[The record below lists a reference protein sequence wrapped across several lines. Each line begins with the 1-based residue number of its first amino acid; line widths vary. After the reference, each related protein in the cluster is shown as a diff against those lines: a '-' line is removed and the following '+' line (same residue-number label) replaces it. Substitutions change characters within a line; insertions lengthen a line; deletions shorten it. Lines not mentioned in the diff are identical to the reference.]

1 MNLTQKII
9 GSHLVSGT
17 MTPGSEIG
25 LRIDQTL
32 TQDATGTMAW
42 LQFEALGI
50 PRVKTDISL
59 SYVDHNTLQM
69 NFRNPDDHRFLRTV
83 AAKFGGVYSGPGTG
97 ICHQLHLENFA
108 KPGATLVGSD
118 SHTPTAGGICSL
130 AMGAGGLSVALAM
143 AGEPYY
149 IPMPKVVRV
158 FLTGALTGWASAK
171 DVILELLRRRTVK
184 GGVGRV
190 FEYAGPGVATL
201 SVPERATI
209 ANMGA
214 ELGATGTLFP
224 SDGVTRAF
232 LKAMG
237 READW
242 RELGPDADAAYDEEE
257 AIDLSTLV
265 PLAAQPHM
273 PDRVVPVSELDGL
286 PVEQVCIGS
295 CTNSSYADL
304 KLVAQILGGH
314 RINPGTDAM
323 ISPGSKQV
331 LTMLAQ
337 EGLLEPLISSGA
349 RLLECSCGPCI
360 GSGGAPVTAG
370 VSARTFNRNF
380 EGRSGTKDAKVYLVS
395 PLTAAQAALN
405 GKFTDPATWGTPPA
419 KPELPADPPSIRH
432 LFVFPPENGEGVE
445 VLRGPNI
452 VALEKFPR
460 LDASGDVLEASVV
473 IRLGDNI
480 TTDHIMPAGAEI
492 LALRSNIPA
501 ISEHVFVR
509 VDPDFVKR
517 ARAVSEAGGN
527 GVIVAGENYGQ
538 GSSREH
544 AALAPLYLGIKA
556 VIVKSFARI
565 HVANLINA
573 GILPLTFRNEAD
585 YDRISEGDVLSL
597 PDIRRRIA
605 EGDDV
610 VLKMGGPMMG
620 APIKDTNVPII
631 KGSNGIIAIAADH
644 TEEKECIKCGRCV
657 DVCPMELQPLEIY
670 KLGQLGDAEGLLKLN
685 VMDCFSC
692 KCCEYIC
699 SSKIPLVSKINA
711 AKGLVMPLLKKK

>member
-214 ELGATGTLFP
+214 ELGATGTLVP

-257 AIDLSTLV
+257 AIDLSALV

-273 PDRVVPVSELDGL
+273 PDRVVPVAELDGL

-304 KLVAQILGGH
+304 KLVAQILDGH

-337 EGLLEPLISSGA
+337 EGLLEPLIGSGA

-360 GSGGAPVTAG
+360 GSGGAPVTSG

-432 LFVFPPENGEGVE
+432 LFVFPPENGDGVE

-460 LDASGDVLEASVV
+460 LDASGDVLEANVV

-544 AALAPLYLGIKA
+544 AALAPRHLGIRA
-556 VIVKSFARI
+556 VIALSMARI
-565 HVANLINA
+565 HRANLVNF
-573 GILPLTFRNEAD
+573 GILPLVFVNRED
-585 YDRISEGDVLSL
+585 YAKVAQGA
-597 PDIRRRIA
+597 DIRIPLTEITPGGVTNMEIA
-605 EGDDV
+605 GV
-610 VLKMGGPMMG
+610 GVLPVRNDLS
-620 APIKDTNVPII
+620 AAELDII
-631 KGSNGIIAIAADH
+631 RSG
-644 TEEKECIKCGRCV
+644 
-657 DVCPMELQPLEIY
+657 
-670 KLGQLGDAEGLLKLN
+670 GLL
-685 VMDCFSC
+685 
-692 KCCEYIC
+692 
-699 SSKIPLVSKINA
+699 NA
-711 AKGLVMPLLKKK
+711 VKEKM

>member
-9 GSHLVSGT
+9 GSHLVSGA

-149 IPMPKVVRV
+149 IPMPRVVRV

-257 AIDLSTLV
+257 AIDLSALV

-273 PDRVVPVSELDGL
+273 PDRVVPVAELDGL

-304 KLVAQILGGH
+304 KLVAQILDGH

-337 EGLLEPLISSGA
+337 EGLLEPLIGSGA

-360 GSGGAPVTAG
+360 GSGGAPVTSG

-432 LFVFPPENGEGVE
+432 LFVFPPENGDGVE

-460 LDASGDVLEASVV
+460 LDASGDVLEANVV

-501 ISEHVFVR
+501 ISEHVFMR

-544 AALAPLYLGIKA
+544 AALAPRHLGIRA
-556 VIVKSFARI
+556 VIALSMARI
-565 HVANLINA
+565 HRANLVNF
-573 GILPLTFRNEAD
+573 GILPLVFVNRED
-585 YDRISEGDVLSL
+585 YAKVAQGA
-597 PDIRRRIA
+597 DIRIPLTEITPGGVTNIEIA
-605 EGDDV
+605 GV
-610 VLKMGGPMMG
+610 GVLPVRNDLS
-620 APIKDTNVPII
+620 AAELDII
-631 KGSNGIIAIAADH
+631 RSG
-644 TEEKECIKCGRCV
+644 
-657 DVCPMELQPLEIY
+657 
-670 KLGQLGDAEGLLKLN
+670 GLL
-685 VMDCFSC
+685 
-692 KCCEYIC
+692 
-699 SSKIPLVSKINA
+699 NA
-711 AKGLVMPLLKKK
+711 VKEKM

>member
-171 DVILELLRRRTVK
+171 DVLLELLRRRTVK

-257 AIDLSTLV
+257 AIDLSALV

-273 PDRVVPVSELDGL
+273 PDRVVPVAELDGL

-304 KLVAQILGGH
+304 KLVAQILDGH

-337 EGLLEPLISSGA
+337 EGLLEPLIGSGA

-360 GSGGAPVTAG
+360 GSGGAPVTSG

-432 LFVFPPENGEGVE
+432 LFVFPPENGDGVE

-460 LDASGDVLEASVV
+460 LDASGDVLEANVV

-544 AALAPLYLGIKA
+544 AALAPRHLGIRA
-556 VIVKSFARI
+556 VIALSMARI
-565 HVANLINA
+565 HRANLVNF
-573 GILPLTFRNEAD
+573 GILPLVFVNRED
-585 YDRISEGDVLSL
+585 YAKVAQGA
-597 PDIRRRIA
+597 DIRIPLTEITPGGVTNIEIA
-605 EGDDV
+605 GV
-610 VLKMGGPMMG
+610 GVLPVRNDLS
-620 APIKDTNVPII
+620 AAELDII
-631 KGSNGIIAIAADH
+631 RSG
-644 TEEKECIKCGRCV
+644 
-657 DVCPMELQPLEIY
+657 
-670 KLGQLGDAEGLLKLN
+670 GLL
-685 VMDCFSC
+685 
-692 KCCEYIC
+692 
-699 SSKIPLVSKINA
+699 NA
-711 AKGLVMPLLKKK
+711 VKEKM

>member
-190 FEYAGPGVATL
+190 CEYAGPGVATL

-257 AIDLSTLV
+257 AIDLSALV

-273 PDRVVPVSELDGL
+273 PDRVVPVAELDGL

-304 KLVAQILGGH
+304 KLVAQILDGH

-337 EGLLEPLISSGA
+337 EGLLEPLIGSGA

-360 GSGGAPVTAG
+360 GSGGAPVTSG

-460 LDASGDVLEASVV
+460 LDASGDVLEANVV

-544 AALAPLYLGIKA
+544 AALAPRHLGIRA
-556 VIVKSFARI
+556 VIALSMARI
-565 HVANLINA
+565 HRANLVNF
-573 GILPLTFRNEAD
+573 GILPLVFVNRED
-585 YDRISEGDVLSL
+585 YAKVAQGA
-597 PDIRRRIA
+597 DIRIPLAEITPGGVTNIEIA
-605 EGDDV
+605 GV
-610 VLKMGGPMMG
+610 GVLPVRNDLS
-620 APIKDTNVPII
+620 AAELDII
-631 KGSNGIIAIAADH
+631 RSG
-644 TEEKECIKCGRCV
+644 
-657 DVCPMELQPLEIY
+657 
-670 KLGQLGDAEGLLKLN
+670 GLL
-685 VMDCFSC
+685 
-692 KCCEYIC
+692 
-699 SSKIPLVSKINA
+699 NA
-711 AKGLVMPLLKKK
+711 VKEKM

>member
-190 FEYAGPGVATL
+190 LEYAGPGVATL

-273 PDRVVPVSELDGL
+273 PDRVVPVAELDGL

-460 LDASGDVLEASVV
+460 LDASGDVLEANVV

-544 AALAPLYLGIKA
+544 AALAPRHLGIRA
-556 VIVKSFARI
+556 VIALSMARI
-565 HVANLINA
+565 HRANLVNF
-573 GILPLTFRNEAD
+573 GILPLVFVNRED
-585 YDRISEGDVLSL
+585 YAKVAQGA
-597 PDIRRRIA
+597 DIRIPLAEITPGGVTNIEIA
-605 EGDDV
+605 GV
-610 VLKMGGPMMG
+610 GVLPVRNDLS
-620 APIKDTNVPII
+620 AAELDII
-631 KGSNGIIAIAADH
+631 RSG
-644 TEEKECIKCGRCV
+644 
-657 DVCPMELQPLEIY
+657 
-670 KLGQLGDAEGLLKLN
+670 GLL
-685 VMDCFSC
+685 
-692 KCCEYIC
+692 
-699 SSKIPLVSKINA
+699 NA
-711 AKGLVMPLLKKK
+711 VKEKM

>member
-1 MNLTQKII
+1 MNLTQKISV
-9 GSHLVSGT
+9 SHLVSGT

-257 AIDLSTLV
+257 AIDLSALV

-273 PDRVVPVSELDGL
+273 PDRVVPVAELDGL

-304 KLVAQILGGH
+304 KLVAQILDGH

-337 EGLLEPLISSGA
+337 EGLLEPLIGSGA

-360 GSGGAPVTAG
+360 GSGGAPVTSG

-432 LFVFPPENGEGVE
+432 LFVFPPENGDGVE

-460 LDASGDVLEASVV
+460 LDASGDVLEANVV

-544 AALAPLYLGIKA
+544 AALAPRHLGIRA
-556 VIVKSFARI
+556 VIALSMARI
-565 HVANLINA
+565 HRANLVNF
-573 GILPLTFRNEAD
+573 GILPLVFVNRED
-585 YDRISEGDVLSL
+585 YAKVAQGA
-597 PDIRRRIA
+597 DIRIPLTEITPGGVTNIEIA
-605 EGDDV
+605 GV
-610 VLKMGGPMMG
+610 GVLPVRNDLS
-620 APIKDTNVPII
+620 AAELDII
-631 KGSNGIIAIAADH
+631 RSG
-644 TEEKECIKCGRCV
+644 
-657 DVCPMELQPLEIY
+657 
-670 KLGQLGDAEGLLKLN
+670 GLL
-685 VMDCFSC
+685 
-692 KCCEYIC
+692 
-699 SSKIPLVSKINA
+699 NA
-711 AKGLVMPLLKKK
+711 VKEKM

>member
-273 PDRVVPVSELDGL
+273 PDRVVPVAELDGL

-460 LDASGDVLEASVV
+460 LDASGDVLEANVV

-517 ARAVSEAGGN
+517 ARAGSAAGGP

-544 AALAPLYLGIKA
+544 AALAPRHLGGRA
-556 VIVKSFARI
+556 VIALSMARI
-565 HVANLINA
+565 HRANLVNF
-573 GILPLTFRNEAD
+573 GILPLVFVNRED
-585 YDRISEGDVLSL
+585 YAKVAQGA
-597 PDIRRRIA
+597 DIRIPLAEITPGGVTNIEIA
-605 EGDDV
+605 GV
-610 VLKMGGPMMG
+610 GVLPVRNDLS
-620 APIKDTNVPII
+620 AAELDII
-631 KGSNGIIAIAADH
+631 RSG
-644 TEEKECIKCGRCV
+644 
-657 DVCPMELQPLEIY
+657 
-670 KLGQLGDAEGLLKLN
+670 GLL
-685 VMDCFSC
+685 
-692 KCCEYIC
+692 
-699 SSKIPLVSKINA
+699 NA
-711 AKGLVMPLLKKK
+711 VKEKM

>member
-242 RELGPDADAAYDEEE
+242 RELGPDADAAYDKEE
-257 AIDLSTLV
+257 AIDLSALV

-273 PDRVVPVSELDGL
+273 PDRVVPVAELDGL

-304 KLVAQILGGH
+304 KLVAQILDGH

-360 GSGGAPVTAG
+360 GSGGAPVTSG

-432 LFVFPPENGEGVE
+432 LFVFPPENGDGVE

-460 LDASGDVLEASVV
+460 LDASGDVLEANVV

-538 GSSREH
+538 ASSREH
-544 AALAPLYLGIKA
+544 AALAPRHLGIRA
-556 VIVKSFARI
+556 VIALSMARI
-565 HVANLINA
+565 HRANLVNF
-573 GILPLTFRNEAD
+573 GILPLVFVNRED
-585 YDRISEGDVLSL
+585 YAKVAQGA
-597 PDIRRRIA
+597 DIRIPLTEITPGGVTNIEIA
-605 EGDDV
+605 GV
-610 VLKMGGPMMG
+610 GVLPVRNDLS
-620 APIKDTNVPII
+620 AAELDII
-631 KGSNGIIAIAADH
+631 RSG
-644 TEEKECIKCGRCV
+644 
-657 DVCPMELQPLEIY
+657 
-670 KLGQLGDAEGLLKLN
+670 GLL
-685 VMDCFSC
+685 
-692 KCCEYIC
+692 
-699 SSKIPLVSKINA
+699 NA
-711 AKGLVMPLLKKK
+711 VKEKM

>member
-273 PDRVVPVSELDGL
+273 PDRVVPVAELDGL

-432 LFVFPPENGEGVE
+432 LFVFPPENGEDVE

-473 IRLGDNI
+473 IRLDDNI

-544 AALAPLYLGIKA
+544 AALAPRHLGVRA
-556 VIVKSFARI
+556 VIALSMARI
-565 HVANLINA
+565 HRANLVNF
-573 GILPLTFRNEAD
+573 GILPLVFVNRED
-585 YDRISEGDVLSL
+585 YAKVAQGA
-597 PDIRRRIA
+597 DIRIPLAEITPGGVTNIEIA
-605 EGDDV
+605 GV
-610 VLKMGGPMMG
+610 GVLPVRNDLS
-620 APIKDTNVPII
+620 AAELDII
-631 KGSNGIIAIAADH
+631 RSG
-644 TEEKECIKCGRCV
+644 
-657 DVCPMELQPLEIY
+657 
-670 KLGQLGDAEGLLKLN
+670 GLL
-685 VMDCFSC
+685 
-692 KCCEYIC
+692 
-699 SSKIPLVSKINA
+699 NA
-711 AKGLVMPLLKKK
+711 VKEKM

>member
-149 IPMPKVVRV
+149 IPLPKVVRV

-273 PDRVVPVSELDGL
+273 PDRVVPVAELDGL

-460 LDASGDVLEASVV
+460 LDASGDVLEANVV

-544 AALAPLYLGIKA
+544 AALAPRHLGVRA
-556 VIVKSFARI
+556 VIALSMARI
-565 HVANLINA
+565 HRANLVNF
-573 GILPLTFRNEAD
+573 GILPLVFVNRED
-585 YDRISEGDVLSL
+585 YAKVAQGA
-597 PDIRRRIA
+597 DIRIPLAEITPGGVTNIEIA
-605 EGDDV
+605 GV
-610 VLKMGGPMMG
+610 GVLPVRNDLS
-620 APIKDTNVPII
+620 AAELDII
-631 KGSNGIIAIAADH
+631 RSG
-644 TEEKECIKCGRCV
+644 
-657 DVCPMELQPLEIY
+657 
-670 KLGQLGDAEGLLKLN
+670 GLL
-685 VMDCFSC
+685 
-692 KCCEYIC
+692 
-699 SSKIPLVSKINA
+699 NA
-711 AKGLVMPLLKKK
+711 VKEKM

>member
-257 AIDLSTLV
+257 TIDLSALV

-314 RINPGTDAM
+314 RITPGTDAM

-460 LDASGDVLEASVV
+460 LDASGDVLEANVV

-544 AALAPLYLGIKA
+544 AALAPRHLGIRA
-556 VIVKSFARI
+556 VIALSMARI
-565 HVANLINA
+565 HRANLVNF
-573 GILPLTFRNEAD
+573 GILPLVFVNRED
-585 YDRISEGDVLSL
+585 YAKVAQGA
-597 PDIRRRIA
+597 DIRIPLTEITPGGVTNIEIA
-605 EGDDV
+605 GV
-610 VLKMGGPMMG
+610 GVLPVRNDLS
-620 APIKDTNVPII
+620 AAELDII
-631 KGSNGIIAIAADH
+631 RSG
-644 TEEKECIKCGRCV
+644 
-657 DVCPMELQPLEIY
+657 
-670 KLGQLGDAEGLLKLN
+670 GLL
-685 VMDCFSC
+685 
-692 KCCEYIC
+692 
-699 SSKIPLVSKINA
+699 NA
-711 AKGLVMPLLKKK
+711 VKEKM

>member
-158 FLTGALTGWASAK
+158 FLTGELTGWASAK

-242 RELGPDADAAYDEEE
+242 LELGPDADAAYDEEE
-257 AIDLSTLV
+257 TIDLSALV

-304 KLVAQILGGH
+304 KLVAQILDGH

-432 LFVFPPENGEGVE
+432 LFVFPPENGDGVE

-460 LDASGDVLEASVV
+460 LDASGDVLEANVV

-544 AALAPLYLGIKA
+544 AALAPRHLGIRA
-556 VIVKSFARI
+556 VIALSMARI
-565 HVANLINA
+565 HRANLVNF
-573 GILPLTFRNEAD
+573 GILPLVFVNRED
-585 YDRISEGDVLSL
+585 YAKVAQGA
-597 PDIRRRIA
+597 DIRIPLAEITPGGVTNIEIA
-605 EGDDV
+605 GV
-610 VLKMGGPMMG
+610 GVLPVRNDLS
-620 APIKDTNVPII
+620 AAELDII
-631 KGSNGIIAIAADH
+631 RSG
-644 TEEKECIKCGRCV
+644 
-657 DVCPMELQPLEIY
+657 
-670 KLGQLGDAEGLLKLN
+670 GLL
-685 VMDCFSC
+685 
-692 KCCEYIC
+692 
-699 SSKIPLVSKINA
+699 NA
-711 AKGLVMPLLKKK
+711 VKEKM

>member
-257 AIDLSTLV
+257 AIDLSALV

-273 PDRVVPVSELDGL
+273 PDRVVPVAELDGL

-304 KLVAQILGGH
+304 KLVAQILDGH

-337 EGLLEPLISSGA
+337 EGLLEPLIGSGA

-360 GSGGAPVTAG
+360 GSGGAPVTSG

-432 LFVFPPENGEGVE
+432 LFVFPPENGDGVE

-452 VALEKFPR
+452 GALEKFPR
-460 LDASGDVLEASVV
+460 LDASGDVLEANVV

-544 AALAPLYLGIKA
+544 AALAPRHLGIRA
-556 VIVKSFARI
+556 VIALSMARI
-565 HVANLINA
+565 HRANLVNF
-573 GILPLTFRNEAD
+573 GILPLVFVNRED
-585 YDRISEGDVLSL
+585 YAKVAQGA
-597 PDIRRRIA
+597 DIRIPLTEITPGGVTNIEIA
-605 EGDDV
+605 GV
-610 VLKMGGPMMG
+610 GVLPVRNDLS
-620 APIKDTNVPII
+620 AAELDII
-631 KGSNGIIAIAADH
+631 RSG
-644 TEEKECIKCGRCV
+644 
-657 DVCPMELQPLEIY
+657 
-670 KLGQLGDAEGLLKLN
+670 GLL
-685 VMDCFSC
+685 
-692 KCCEYIC
+692 
-699 SSKIPLVSKINA
+699 NA
-711 AKGLVMPLLKKK
+711 VKEKM

>member
-242 RELGPDADAAYDEEE
+242 RELGPDADAAYDE
-257 AIDLSTLV
+257 AIDLSALV

-273 PDRVVPVSELDGL
+273 PDRVVPVAELDGL

-304 KLVAQILGGH
+304 KLVAQILDGH

-360 GSGGAPVTAG
+360 GSGGAPVTSG

-432 LFVFPPENGEGVE
+432 LFVFPPENGDGVE

-460 LDASGDVLEASVV
+460 LDASGDVLEANVV

-544 AALAPLYLGIKA
+544 AALAPRHLGIRA
-556 VIVKSFARI
+556 VIALSMARI
-565 HVANLINA
+565 HRANLVNF
-573 GILPLTFRNEAD
+573 GILPLVFVNRED
-585 YDRISEGDVLSL
+585 YAKVAQGA
-597 PDIRRRIA
+597 DIRIPLTEITPGGVTNIEIA
-605 EGDDV
+605 GV
-610 VLKMGGPMMG
+610 GVLPVRNDLS
-620 APIKDTNVPII
+620 AAELDII
-631 KGSNGIIAIAADH
+631 RSG
-644 TEEKECIKCGRCV
+644 
-657 DVCPMELQPLEIY
+657 
-670 KLGQLGDAEGLLKLN
+670 GLL
-685 VMDCFSC
+685 
-692 KCCEYIC
+692 
-699 SSKIPLVSKINA
+699 NA
-711 AKGLVMPLLKKK
+711 VKEKM

>member
-257 AIDLSTLV
+257 AIDLSALV

-273 PDRVVPVSELDGL
+273 PDRVVPVAELDGL

-304 KLVAQILGGH
+304 KLVAQILDGH

-337 EGLLEPLISSGA
+337 EGLLEPLIGSGA

-360 GSGGAPVTAG
+360 GSGGAPVTSG

-432 LFVFPPENGEGVE
+432 LFVFPPENGDGVE

-460 LDASGDVLEASVV
+460 LDASGGVLEANVV

-544 AALAPLYLGIKA
+544 AALAPRHLGIRA
-556 VIVKSFARI
+556 VIALSMARI
-565 HVANLINA
+565 HRANLVNF
-573 GILPLTFRNEAD
+573 GILPLVFVNRED
-585 YDRISEGDVLSL
+585 YAKVAQGA
-597 PDIRRRIA
+597 DIRIPLTEITPGGVTNIEIA
-605 EGDDV
+605 GV
-610 VLKMGGPMMG
+610 GVLPVRNDLS
-620 APIKDTNVPII
+620 AAELDII
-631 KGSNGIIAIAADH
+631 RSG
-644 TEEKECIKCGRCV
+644 
-657 DVCPMELQPLEIY
+657 
-670 KLGQLGDAEGLLKLN
+670 GLL
-685 VMDCFSC
+685 
-692 KCCEYIC
+692 
-699 SSKIPLVSKINA
+699 NA
-711 AKGLVMPLLKKK
+711 VKEKM

>member
-242 RELGPDADAAYDEEE
+242 LELGPDADAAYDEEE
-257 AIDLSTLV
+257 TIDLSALV

-304 KLVAQILGGH
+304 KLVAQILGGR

-432 LFVFPPENGEGVE
+432 LFVFPPENGEDVE
-445 VLRGPNI
+445 ILRGPNI

-460 LDASGDVLEASVV
+460 LDASGDVLEANVV

-544 AALAPLYLGIKA
+544 AALAPRHLGIRA
-556 VIVKSFARI
+556 VIALSMARI
-565 HVANLINA
+565 HRANLVNF
-573 GILPLTFRNEAD
+573 GILPLVFVNRED
-585 YDRISEGDVLSL
+585 YAKVAQGA
-597 PDIRRRIA
+597 DIRIPLA
-605 EGDDV
+605 EITPGGV
-610 VLKMGGPMMG
+610 TNIEIVGVGVLPVRNDLS
-620 APIKDTNVPII
+620 AAELDII
-631 KGSNGIIAIAADH
+631 RSG
-644 TEEKECIKCGRCV
+644 
-657 DVCPMELQPLEIY
+657 
-670 KLGQLGDAEGLLKLN
+670 GLL
-685 VMDCFSC
+685 
-692 KCCEYIC
+692 
-699 SSKIPLVSKINA
+699 NA
-711 AKGLVMPLLKKK
+711 VKEKM

>member
-257 AIDLSTLV
+257 AIDLSALV

-273 PDRVVPVSELDGL
+273 PDRVVPVAELDGL

-304 KLVAQILGGH
+304 KLVAQILDGH

-337 EGLLEPLISSGA
+337 EGLLEPLIGSGA

-360 GSGGAPVTAG
+360 GSGGAPVTSG

-432 LFVFPPENGEGVE
+432 LFVFPPENGDGVE

-460 LDASGDVLEASVV
+460 LDASGDVLEANVV
-473 IRLGDNI
+473 LRLGDNI

-544 AALAPLYLGIKA
+544 AALAPRHLGIRA
-556 VIVKSFARI
+556 VIALSMARI
-565 HVANLINA
+565 HRANLVNF
-573 GILPLTFRNEAD
+573 GILPLVFVNRED
-585 YDRISEGDVLSL
+585 YAKVAQGA
-597 PDIRRRIA
+597 DIRIPLTEITPGGVTNIEIA
-605 EGDDV
+605 GV
-610 VLKMGGPMMG
+610 GVLPVRNDLS
-620 APIKDTNVPII
+620 AAELDII
-631 KGSNGIIAIAADH
+631 RSG
-644 TEEKECIKCGRCV
+644 
-657 DVCPMELQPLEIY
+657 
-670 KLGQLGDAEGLLKLN
+670 GLL
-685 VMDCFSC
+685 
-692 KCCEYIC
+692 
-699 SSKIPLVSKINA
+699 NA
-711 AKGLVMPLLKKK
+711 VKEKM